1 MNINNFD
8 VEIFFPNSYY
18 YFCKKKIRLER
29 LNIGTLTGKAKI
41 VGTLLG
47 ISGAMI
53 LTFYKSIEIHLWST
67 HINLLKHQQPKN
79 VSADNILGSSLALGT
94 CISYSIWLII
104 QVTPNSF
111 HIWIGYYFYMNV

>member
-1 MNINNFD
+1 
-8 VEIFFPNSYY
+8 
-18 YFCKKKIRLER
+18 

-41 VGTLLG
+41 VGTLMG

-53 LTFYKSIEIHLWST
+53 LTFYKSIEINLWST

-79 VSADNILGSSLALGT
+79 VSTDNILGSSLALGT

-104 QVTPNSF
+104 QVTPNSL
-111 HIWIGYYFYMNV
+111 HIGYYFYMNV